1 MLQQVDSQPH
11 VTPPTAPVKDAADW
25 RGFAVKDC
33 SNWTLLFDGSDI
45 AKPVAALLLV
55 VRKVA
60 PLASVTKSDFSWVQ
74 PAFTK
79 SSPRFEEVPRYT
91 DAQWEAFE
99 LAESPR
105 DCPRLRLDMAFGKG
119 DMQFLYNHAPATP
132 ELPDWHTAP
141 TPGRRVEVYIKD
153 ALSGIEFHPC

>member
-55 VRKVA
+55 
-60 PLASVTKSDFSWVQ
+60 VQ